1 MQLPIEGEIISH
13 RPVIG
18 KLIVAYKK
26 FIRLLISPYLKTV
39 FEKEHQIIEERFSN
53 TLNEREERFSNT
65 LNERFIVNTQ
75 DILKRTDVL
84 FMTLDKRI
92 ENLIQREERIDEKL
106 SDIKKQQHEL
116 ENRLTEAIKRQQDL
130 REQLL
135 DITQEIILQKR
146 RHDIFLS
153 GIRDSTKPDDVSVKK
168 IAEQKENILDQGK

>member
-39 FEKEHQIIEERFSN
+39 FEKEHQII
-53 TLNEREERFSNT
+53 EERFSNT